1 MDRGPWSITVHAV
14 SKGQTQLSMQAIKTY
29 VKNLNDKGEITL
41 PLASSKLRGT
51 MGGLQSR
58 EITKESDTTQR
69 GNNNNEEEMGN
80 PIKTA
85 G

>member
-1 MDRGPWSITVHAV
+1 M
-14 SKGQTQLSMQAIKTY
+14 
-29 VKNLNDKGEITL
+29 KNLSDKGEITL

-58 EITKESDTTQR
+58 EITKESDTTQQR
-69 GNNNNEEEMGN
+69 NNNEEEMGN